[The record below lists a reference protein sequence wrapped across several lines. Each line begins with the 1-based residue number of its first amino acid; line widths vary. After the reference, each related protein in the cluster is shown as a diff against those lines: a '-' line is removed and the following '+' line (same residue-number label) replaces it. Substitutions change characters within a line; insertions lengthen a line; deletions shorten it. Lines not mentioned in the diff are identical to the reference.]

1 MISIFSAES
10 SKLKCNF
17 FMDTSALLTSLN
29 PPQQKAVK
37 QVNGPLLVLAGAGS
51 GKTRVLTHRIAYI
64 IEKGLAKPQEILAVT
79 FTNKAAGEMKRR
91 IESLLNMP
99 VQRLWIGTFH
109 SISARIL
116 HQEAKYAGY
125 QSNFTIYDTDDQEN
139 QIKRIM
145 EYLNINR
152 ESITPRQIQYTISD
166 AKNKLKGAQEFE
178 KLVNDF
184 RSKMVAKVFWE
195 YEVALRRNNA
205 LDFDDLIVKPI
216 EIFTAHPEILAKYQN
231 RFKYILIDEYQDTNK
246 AQYYW
251 VKLLAKAH
259 HNLCVVGDEDQSIY
273 RWRGADIGNILNF
286 EKDYPGSKVIRL
298 EQNYR
303 STQTILSAANAVVA
317 NNLNRIGKNLWSE
330 KGKGEVLQLW
340 QTRDETHEAASV
352 VSIIREESISSH
364 YSLNEFVVLY
374 RTNAQSRAL
383 EEQLRRNAI
392 PYSIVGGVKFYERKE
407 IKDILAY
414 LKLLVNPSDSI
425 SLQRIINFPTRGI
438 GKVSLD
444 ALNHFAFQNKRTLY
458 ECISRIDEVEE
469 IGSGTQKRID
479 QFYRSIEELRGQLEK
494 LNAYQITE
502 KVIKNFGLRKIYEN
516 TRLVEDETRLENIN
530 ELLNSVEIFVAGYPK
545 QDSLQ
550 DYLDEVSLVTDIDRW
565 DPDKPSVTLMTLHS
579 AKGLEFP
586 VVIICGL
593 EDGLFPLSRNYN
605 DPDDLEEE
613 RRLFYVGMTRAKEK
627 LYLLYAQSRHRFGQ
641 SDFGGSFRSLPS
653 RFILELPKDLLKEQ
667 TLQQDYSYQYDKP
680 ARKRKSHGK
689 GDQVP
694 ILEKLPDES
703 SDFKIG
709 QYVEHEVF
717 GKGQVLGVEM
727 SNLGT
732 KLTIRFENQ
741 SLKKLIAEYAHLT
754 IRENLE

>member
-1 MISIFSAES
+1 
-10 SKLKCNF
+10 
-17 FMDTSALLTSLN
+17 MDTSALLTFLN
-29 PPQQKAVK
+29 PSQQEAVK
-37 QVNGPLLVLAGAGS
+37 QVKGPVLVLAGAGS

-64 IEKGLAKPQEILAVT
+64 IQKGLAKPQEILAVT

-91 IESLLNMP
+91 IESLLNVP
-99 VQRLWIGTFH
+99 VQPLWIGTFH

-152 ESITPRQIQYTISD
+152 ESITPRQIQYIISE
-166 AKNKLKGAQEFE
+166 AKNKLKGAREFE
-178 KLVNDF
+178 KEANNF
-184 RSKMVAKVFWE
+184 RSQLIAKVFWE

-216 EIFTAHPEILAKYQN
+216 EIFTAHPEILEKYQK

-286 EKDYPGSKVIRL
+286 EKDYPESKVIRL

-303 STQTILSAANAVVA
+303 STQTILTAANAVVA

-330 KGKGEVLQLW
+330 KGEGDVLQLW
-340 QTRDETHEAASV
+340 ETQDEIHEAASV
-352 VSIIREESISSH
+352 VDIIQEETVNNH
-364 YSLNEFVVLY
+364 CNLNEFVILY

-383 EEQLRRNAI
+383 EEQLRRSAI
-392 PYSIVGGVKFYERKE
+392 PYSIVGGIKFYERKE

-414 LKLLVNPSDSI
+414 LKLLVNPSDSV
-425 SLQRIINFPTRGI
+425 SLQRIINFPARGI
-438 GKVSLD
+438 GKASLD
-444 ALNHFAFQNKRTLY
+444 VINRVAFQTKQTLY
-458 ECISRIDEVEE
+458 ECISRIGDIEE
-469 IGSGTQKRID
+469 ISPASQKRIRD
-479 QFYRSIEELRGQLEK
+479 FYELIEQLRGQLKK
-494 LNAYQITE
+494 LNAYQMTD
-502 KVIKNFGLRKIYEN
+502 KVIKTFGLKKIYEN
-516 TRLVEDETRLENIN
+516 TLLVEDETRLENIN
-530 ELLNSVEIFVAGYPK
+530 ELLNSVEIFVAGHPE
-545 QDSLQ
+545 QDGLQ

-593 EDGLFPLSRNYN
+593 EDGLFPISRNYN

-627 LYLLYAQSRHRFGQ
+627 LYLLYAQSRHRFGRGE
-641 SDFGGSFRSLPS
+641 FGGSFRSMPS
-653 RFILELPKDLLKEQ
+653 RFISELPKKLIRQKSF
-667 TLQQDYSYQYDKP
+667 QQEYSYEYDRP
-680 ARKRKSHGK
+680 TRKRKSKIKH
-689 GDQVP
+689 DQFP
-694 ILEKLPDES
+694 LLEKLPDES

-717 GKGQVLGVEM
+717 GKGQVLGVER

-732 KLTIRFENQ
+732 KLTIQFQNK

>member
-1 MISIFSAES
+1 
-10 SKLKCNF
+10 
-17 FMDTSALLTSLN
+17 MDTSALLTSLN
-29 PPQQKAVK
+29 SPQQEAVK
-37 QVNGPLLVLAGAGS
+37 QVKGPVLVLAGAGS

-64 IEKGLAKPQEILAVT
+64 IQKGLAKPQEILAVT

-99 VQRLWIGTFH
+99 VQPLWIGTFH

-152 ESITPRQIQYTISD
+152 ESVTPRQVQYTISE
-166 AKNKLKGAQEFE
+166 AKNKLKGAREFE
-178 KLVNDF
+178 KEANNF
-184 RSKMVAKVFWE
+184 RPQLIAKVFWE

-216 EIFTAHPEILAKYQN
+216 EIFTAHPEILEKYQK

-251 VKLLAKAH
+251 VKLLVKAH

-286 EKDYPGSKVIRL
+286 EKDYPESKVIRL

-303 STQTILSAANAVVA
+303 STQTILTAANAVVA

-330 KGKGEVLQLW
+330 KGEGDVLQLW
-340 QTRDETHEAASV
+340 ETQDETHEAASV
-352 VSIIREESISSH
+352 VDIIQQESVNNH
-364 YSLNEFVVLY
+364 YNLNEFVILY

-383 EEQLRRNAI
+383 EEQLRRSAI
-392 PYSIVGGVKFYERKE
+392 PYSIVGGIKFYERKE

-414 LKLLVNPSDSI
+414 LKLLVNPSDSV
-425 SLQRIINFPTRGI
+425 SLQRIINFPARGI

-444 ALNHFAFQNKRTLY
+444 VINRAAFQNKQTLY
-458 ECISRIDEVEE
+458 KCISRIGDIEE
-469 IGSGTQKRID
+469 IGPASQKRISD
-479 QFYRSIEELRGQLEK
+479 FYGSIEQLRGKLKK

-502 KVIKNFGLRKIYEN
+502 KVIETFGLRKIYEN

-530 ELLNSVEIFVAGYPK
+530 ELLNSVEIFVAGHPK

-586 VVIICGL
+586 LVIICGL
-593 EDGLFPLSRNYN
+593 EDGLFPISRNYN

-641 SDFGGSFRSLPS
+641 REFGGSFRSIPS
-653 RFILELPKDLLKEQ
+653 RFISELPKKLI
-667 TLQQDYSYQYDKP
+667 QQKSFQQEYSYQYDRP
-680 ARKRKSHGK
+680 TRKRKSKIKH
-689 GDQVP
+689 DQFP
-694 ILEKLPDES
+694 LLEKLPDES

-717 GKGQVLGVEM
+717 GKGQVLGVER

-732 KLTIRFENQ
+732 KLTIQFENK

>member
-1 MISIFSAES
+1 
-10 SKLKCNF
+10 
-17 FMDTSALLTSLN
+17 MDTSALLTSLN
-29 PPQQKAVK
+29 SPQQEAVK
-37 QVNGPLLVLAGAGS
+37 QVKGPVLVLAGAGS

-64 IEKGLAKPQEILAVT
+64 IQKGLAKPQEILAVT

-99 VQRLWIGTFH
+99 VQPLWIGTFH

-116 HQEAKYAGY
+116 HREARYAGY

-152 ESITPRQIQYTISD
+152 ESVTPRQVQYTISE
-166 AKNKLKGAQEFE
+166 AKNKLKGAREFE
-178 KLVNDF
+178 KEANNF
-184 RSKMVAKVFWE
+184 RPQLIAKVFWE

-216 EIFTAHPEILAKYQN
+216 EIFTAHPEILEKYQK

-251 VKLLAKAH
+251 VKLLVKAH

-286 EKDYPGSKVIRL
+286 EKDYPESKVIRL

-303 STQTILSAANAVVA
+303 STQTILTAANAVVA

-330 KGKGEVLQLW
+330 KGEGDVLQLW
-340 QTRDETHEAASV
+340 ETQDETHEAASV
-352 VSIIREESISSH
+352 VDIIQQESVNNH
-364 YSLNEFVVLY
+364 YNLNEFVILY

-383 EEQLRRNAI
+383 EEQLRRSAI
-392 PYSIVGGVKFYERKE
+392 PYSIVGGIKFYERKE

-414 LKLLVNPSDSI
+414 LKLLVNPSDSV
-425 SLQRIINFPTRGI
+425 SLQRIINFPARGI

-444 ALNHFAFQNKRTLY
+444 VINRAAFQNKQTLY
-458 ECISRIDEVEE
+458 KCISRIGDIEE
-469 IGSGTQKRID
+469 IGPASQKRISD
-479 QFYRSIEELRGQLEK
+479 FYGSIEQLRGKLKK

-502 KVIKNFGLRKIYEN
+502 KVIETFGLRKIYEN

-530 ELLNSVEIFVAGYPK
+530 ELLNSVEIFVAGHPK

-586 VVIICGL
+586 LVIICGL
-593 EDGLFPLSRNYN
+593 EDGLFPISRNYN

-641 SDFGGSFRSLPS
+641 REFGGSFRSIPS
-653 RFILELPKDLLKEQ
+653 RFISELPKKLI
-667 TLQQDYSYQYDKP
+667 QQKSFQQEYSYQYDRP
-680 ARKRKSHGK
+680 TRKRKSKIKH
-689 GDQVP
+689 DQFP
-694 ILEKLPDES
+694 LLEKLPDES

-717 GKGQVLGVEM
+717 GKGQVLGVER

-732 KLTIRFENQ
+732 KLTIQFENK

>member
-1 MISIFSAES
+1 
-10 SKLKCNF
+10 
-17 FMDTSALLTSLN
+17 MDTSALLTFLN
-29 PPQQKAVK
+29 PPQQEAVK
-37 QVNGPLLVLAGAGS
+37 QVKGPVLVLAGAGS

-64 IEKGLAKPQEILAVT
+64 IQKGLAKPQEILAVT

-91 IESLLNMP
+91 IESLLNVP
-99 VQRLWIGTFH
+99 VQPLWIGTFH

-152 ESITPRQIQYTISD
+152 ESITPRQIQYIISE
-166 AKNKLKGAQEFE
+166 AKNKLKGAREFE
-178 KLVNDF
+178 KEANNF
-184 RSKMVAKVFWE
+184 RSQLIAKVFWE

-216 EIFTAHPEILAKYQN
+216 EIFTAHPEILEKYQKQ
-231 RFKYILIDEYQDTNK
+231 FKYILIDEYQDTNK

-286 EKDYPGSKVIRL
+286 EKDYPESKVIRL

-303 STQTILSAANAVVA
+303 STQTILTAANAVVA

-330 KGKGEVLQLW
+330 KGEGDVLQLW
-340 QTRDETHEAASV
+340 ETQDETHEAASV
-352 VSIIREESISSH
+352 VDIIQEESVTNH
-364 YSLNEFVVLY
+364 YNLNEFVILY

-383 EEQLRRNAI
+383 EEQLRRSAI
-392 PYSIVGGVKFYERKE
+392 PYSIVGGIKFYERKE

-414 LKLLVNPSDSI
+414 LKLLVNPNDSV
-425 SLQRIINFPTRGI
+425 SLQRIINFPARGI
-438 GKVSLD
+438 GKASLD
-444 ALNHFAFQNKRTLY
+444 VINRVAFQTKQTLY
-458 ECISRIDEVEE
+458 ECISRIGDIEE
-469 IGSGTQKRID
+469 ISPASQKRIRD
-479 QFYRSIEELRGQLEK
+479 FYELIEQLRGQLKK

-502 KVIKNFGLRKIYEN
+502 KVIKTFGLKKIYEN
-516 TRLVEDETRLENIN
+516 TLLVEDETRLENIN
-530 ELLNSVEIFVAGYPK
+530 ELLNSVEIFVAGHPE
-545 QDSLQ
+545 QDGLQ

-593 EDGLFPLSRNYN
+593 EDGLFPISRNYN

-627 LYLLYAQSRHRFGQ
+627 LYLLYAQSRHRFGRGE
-641 SDFGGSFRSLPS
+641 FGGSFRSMPS
-653 RFILELPKDLLKEQ
+653 RFISELPKKLIRQKSF
-667 TLQQDYSYQYDKP
+667 QQEYSYEYNRP
-680 ARKRKSHGK
+680 TRKRKGK
-689 GDQVP
+689 IKNDQFP
-694 ILEKLPDES
+694 LLEKLPDES

-717 GKGQVLGVEM
+717 GKGQVLGVER

-732 KLTIRFENQ
+732 KLTIQFQNK

>member
-1 MISIFSAES
+1 
-10 SKLKCNF
+10 
-17 FMDTSALLTSLN
+17 MDTSALLTSLN
-29 PPQQKAVK
+29 PPQQEAVK
-37 QVNGPLLVLAGAGS
+37 QVKGPVLVLAGAGS

-64 IEKGLAKPQEILAVT
+64 IQKGLAKPQEILAVT

-99 VQRLWIGTFH
+99 VQPLWIGTFH
-109 SISARIL
+109 SISTRML
-116 HQEAKYAGY
+116 HQEAKYAGNK
-125 QSNFTIYDTDDQEN
+125 SNITIYDIDDQEN

-152 ESITPRQIQYTISD
+152 ESITPRQVQYTISE
-166 AKNKLKGAQEFE
+166 AKNKLKGAREFE
-178 KLVNDF
+178 KETNNF
-184 RSKMVAKVFWE
+184 RSQLIAKVFWE

-216 EIFTAHPEILAKYQN
+216 EIFTAHPEILEKYQKK
-231 RFKYILIDEYQDTNK
+231 FKYILIDEYQDTNK

-286 EKDYPGSKVIRL
+286 EKDYPESKVIRL

-303 STQTILSAANAVVA
+303 STQTILTAANAVVA

-330 KGKGEVLQLW
+330 KGDGDVLQLW
-340 QTRDETHEAASV
+340 ETQDETHEAASV
-352 VSIIREESISSH
+352 VDIIQEESVNNH
-364 YSLNEFVVLY
+364 YNLNEFVILY

-383 EEQLRRNAI
+383 EEQLRRSAI
-392 PYSIVGGVKFYERKE
+392 PYSIVGGTKFYERKE

-414 LKLLVNPSDSI
+414 LKLLVNPSDSV

-444 ALNHFAFQNKRTLY
+444 VINRAAFQNKQTLY
-458 ECISRIDEVEE
+458 DCISRIGDIEE
-469 IGSGTQKRID
+469 IGPATQKRIND
-479 QFYRSIEELRGQLEK
+479 FYGSIEQLRGQLKK

-502 KVIKNFGLRKIYEN
+502 KVIKTFGLKNIYEN
-516 TRLVEDETRLENIN
+516 TLLIEDETRLENIN
-530 ELLNSVEIFVAGYPK
+530 ELLNSVEIFVAGHPE
-545 QDSLQ
+545 QDGLQ

-565 DPDKPSVTLMTLHS
+565 DPDRPSVTLMTLHS

-593 EDGLFPLSRNYN
+593 EDGLFPISRNYN

-627 LYLLYAQSRHRFGQ
+627 LYLLHAQSRHRFGRGE
-641 SDFGGSFRSLPS
+641 FGGSFRSMPS
-653 RFILELPKDLLKEQ
+653 RFISELPKKLIRQKSF
-667 TLQQDYSYQYDKP
+667 QQEYSYEYNRP
-680 ARKRKSHGK
+680 TRKRKGK
-689 GDQVP
+689 IKNDQFP
-694 ILEKLPDES
+694 LLEKLPDES

-717 GKGQVLGVEM
+717 GKGQVLGVER

-732 KLTIRFENQ
+732 KLTIQFQNKT
-741 SLKKLIAEYAHLT
+741 LKKLIAEYAHLT